1 MKRTVQPMMLAVI
14 LAASAHASWADG
26 IKWAPSF
33 EAAMRTARSTNK
45 LVMVDFYTDWCGWCK
60 KLDADTYTD
69 ANVVR
74 LSTRFVPVKVNA
86 EKEGVAVARKYGV
99 QGYPTIMFLE
109 GNGSVAAKIGGYLP
123 PQQFAEKL
131 TEIDEAHRELP
142 VLAAKFKQ
150 NPRDA
155 AVAAKLTSIYAS
167 KDDPAHAEATLA
179 ALEKADPDNTTGL
192 LAPAFNKVGD
202 LYQDRQ
208 QFPRAIALFKQAAAH
223 AKKPYDAAY
232 AHISIAVCYLSERNL
247 SAAVPEL
254 EATIAVKDGPKDLHD
269 QARQILAAVR
279 KAQNQQRAKQ

>member
-1 MKRTVQPMMLAVI
+1 MKRAVQPGL
-14 LAASAHASWADG
+14 LAAVFTAFALSCRADG

-33 EAAMRTARSTNK
+33 SDAMRTARSTNK

-69 ANVVR
+69 PTVVR

-86 EKEGVAVARKYGV
+86 EKEGVAVARKYNV

-109 GNGSVAAKIGGYLP
+109 ADGSIAAKIGGYLP

-142 VLAAKFKQ
+142 VLASKFKQ
-150 NPRDA
+150 NPADA

-167 KDDPAHAEATLA
+167 KDDAEHAEVTLA
-179 ALEKADPDNTTGL
+179 ALQKADPQNSTGL

-208 QFPRAIALFKQAAAH
+208 QFPHAIALFKKAAAF

-247 SAAVPEL
+247 AAAVPEL
-254 EATIAVKDGPKDLHD
+254 EATIAVKNGPKDLQD

-279 KAQNQQRAKQ
+279 KAQNQQKPKQ